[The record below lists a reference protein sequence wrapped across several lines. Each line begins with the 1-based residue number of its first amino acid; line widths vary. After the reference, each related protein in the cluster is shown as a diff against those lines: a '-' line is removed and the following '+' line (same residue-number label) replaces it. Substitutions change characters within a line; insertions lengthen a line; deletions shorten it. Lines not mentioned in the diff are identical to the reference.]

1 MTARKRDKKSL
12 RKQARA
18 ARAALTPEYRR
29 QAVRQT
35 LRRALRAGLFLKG
48 RRWSFYLPVGT
59 EFHVLPLLNQALHM
73 GKDCFLPITA
83 HRIAQPL
90 RFARLD
96 GRHGITH
103 NRYGIVEPHT
113 RKLMSARRL
122 DVMIMP
128 LVAFDRAGRR
138 LGMGGGYYDATLAYL
153 KSRKRWRRPLLVGVA
168 YACQELPEVPAEPWD
183 VRLDMLLTE
192 NGLIRFQAGKQT
204 RNI

>member
-1 MTARKRDKKSL
+1 MNSLDKKAL

-18 ARAALTPEYRR
+18 ARAALAPDYRR
-29 QAVRQT
+29 FAVRRA
-35 LRRALRAGLFLKG
+35 LRQALRAGLFLKG
-48 RRWSFYLPVGT
+48 RRWSFYLPVND
-59 EFHVLPLLNQALHM
+59 EFDVLPLLNQALHM

-96 GRHGITH
+96 GRHGLTH

-113 RKLMSARRL
+113 HELMNARWL
-122 DVMIMP
+122 DVMLLP
-128 LVAFDRAGRR
+128 LVGFDRQGRR

-153 KSRKRWRRPLLVGVA
+153 RSRRRWRRPLLVGVA
-168 YACQELPEVPAEPWD
+168 YACQELPEVPTEPWD

-192 NGLIRFQAGKQT
+192 NGLVRF
-204 RNI
+204 